1 MCNGLVG
8 GGGYFHFE
16 DKQNMETSKR
26 KDHCTLRTDISICDR
41 LDLLQRNEWLSN
53 FSDVANTK
61 IIDILRKKLVELCTD
76 TNN

>member
-1 MCNGLVG
+1 MCYGLAG

-16 DKQNMETSKR
+16 DKQNMETSKQ

-41 LDLLQRNEWLSN
+41 LKLLQRNEWLSN